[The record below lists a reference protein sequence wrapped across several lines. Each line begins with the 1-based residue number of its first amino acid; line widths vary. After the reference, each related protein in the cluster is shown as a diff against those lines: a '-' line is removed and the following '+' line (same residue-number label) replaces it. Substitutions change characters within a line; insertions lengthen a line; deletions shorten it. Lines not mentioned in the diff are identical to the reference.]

1 MNKMKG
7 LKSLNEDFVF
17 ILEKQSSILE
27 SKKNSNDEYLLE
39 GIAAVFG
46 KENNNHRIY
55 EENEYLPHLDYL
67 QDKIKNQRLLGEL
80 DHPEKFDISLKN
92 ISHLVTDLNYNKG
105 ERTLKI
111 KVKLLDTPA
120 GRIAKSLVDAG
131 IPLSISSRAAGSVGS
146 DKKVQI
152 KKIFTYD
159 LVADPG
165 FKNAQLERVYE
176 SCGYSNSEYSKIKN
190 NSIVN
195 HLECL
200 NESLGL
206 KNQDS
211 MMIYRVDNDEEFEKL
226 LNKKEKT
233 TSLMERNNE
242 FVTSEELDQYSVFLK
257 KEMDSMKSEM
267 SRLRSNPVSESNSS
281 DSDLRIS
288 KLEKYAE
295 YLAESLEGT
304 IKYNEYLAENL
315 DKSISYSKYLAEN
328 VDKNISYSKYLAENM
343 DQNISYTEY
352 LAENLDKSITYANY
366 LAENVDKN
374 ISYTEYVA
382 ESVDKNIEYSKY
394 LAEKLDQNVSYSE
407 YLAENVDSNISYTE
421 YLAENLDNTIKY
433 AEHISENV
441 NNNIAYSEHI
451 AENLNNNISYS
462 EHIAENVNN
471 NVEYSEYLGENLN
484 NGIEY
489 TEYLAEK
496 LGKSIEYSEYI
507 AESMEG
513 KDRFAGQKINENV
526 DLTAAS
532 GLKSSGYAGSYTD
545 LSSKIDSLLES
556 VQTQKTE
563 ATSNK
568 IGGYFADTLKA
579 PKNPLFESNQEDEN
593 SNAAGIKFIDE
604 MPDEYKPVWESL
616 NEGHQQSIVAQSH
629 FYNLDT
635 SYQIRNFW
643 STRNLG
649 ASPVG
654 LQKLEENETINEN
667 QKPSFGY
674 SNDYMNYI
682 AESLGKKFNR

>member
-1 MNKMKG
+1 MKG

-17 ILEKQSSILE
+17 ILERQSTVLE
-27 SKKNSNDEYLLE
+27 SKKNSTDDYILE
-39 GIAAVFG
+39 GTAAVFG

-67 QDKIKNQRLLGEL
+67 QDKIKQQRLLGEL

-92 ISHLVTDLNYNKG
+92 ISHLVTDLSYNK
-105 ERTLKI
+105 EDRDLKI

-131 IPLSISSRAAGSVGS
+131 IPLSISSRAAGSVGP

-176 SCGYSNSEYSKIKN
+176 SCGYSPFEYAKIKN
-190 NSIVN
+190 NSVIN
-195 HLECL
+195 SLECL

-211 MMIYRVDNDEEFEKL
+211 MMIYRVDNDPEFEKL
-226 LNKKEKT
+226 INTKEKT
-233 TSLMERNNE
+233 TNIMESNNE
-242 FVTSEELDQYSVFLK
+242 YVTSEELDQYSIFLK

-267 SRLRSNPVSESNSS
+267 SKMKSPNLSESNS
-281 DSDLRIS
+281 DADLRIS
-288 KLEKYAE
+288 KLEKYSE
-295 YLAESLEGT
+295 YLAECLENT
-304 IKYNEYLAENL
+304 MKYNEYLAENL

-343 DQNISYTEY
+343 DQSISYTQY
-352 LAENLDKSITYANY
+352 LAENLDDSISYSKY

-394 LAEKLDQNVSYSE
+394 LAEKLDQNISYSE
-407 YLAENVDSNISYTE
+407 YLAENVDDNIAYSE
-421 YLAENLDNTIKY
+421 YLAENVDKN
-433 AEHISENV
+433 ISYSQYLAENV
-441 NNNIAYSEHI
+441 DKNISYSEYL
-451 AENLNNNISYS
+451 AERLDKNISYS

-471 NVEYSEYLGENLN
+471 AVEYTEYLGENLN

-489 TEYLAEK
+489 SEYLGEK
-496 LGKSIEYSEYI
+496 LGKSIEYTEYI
-507 AESMEG
+507 AESLDG

-526 DLTAAS
+526 DLSVES
-532 GLKSSGYAGSYTD
+532 GLKTSGYAGNYQD
-545 LSSKIDSLLES
+545 LSTKIDSLLES

-579 PKNPLFESNQEDEN
+579 PKNPLFESAQEDEN
-593 SNAAGIKFIDE
+593 SDAAGIKFIDE

-616 NEGHQQSIVAQSH
+616 NEGQQQSIIAQSH
-629 FYNLDT
+629 FYNLET

-649 ASPVG
+649 VSPVG
-654 LQKLEENETINEN
+654 LQKLQENETINEN

-674 SNDYMNYI
+674 SSDYMNYI
-682 AESLGKKFNR
+682 AESVGKKFNR